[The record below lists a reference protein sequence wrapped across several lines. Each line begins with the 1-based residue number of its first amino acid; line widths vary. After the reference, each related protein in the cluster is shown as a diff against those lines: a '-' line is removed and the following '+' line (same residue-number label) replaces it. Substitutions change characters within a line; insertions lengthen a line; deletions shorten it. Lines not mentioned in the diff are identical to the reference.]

1 MHNFPVK
8 LEVEIR
14 GDCVAF
20 FEQSL
25 LKAADRLKVGLLST
39 PGGKMQL
46 RADSGGLFDV
56 AAGLCACRFE
66 RFFLRLLRLCA
77 APV

>member
-25 LKAADRLKVGLLST
+25 LKAADRLKVGLLSA
-39 PGGKMQL
+39 PGGTMQL
-46 RADSGGLFDV
+46 RLR
-56 AAGLCACRFE
+56 AAGSST
-66 RFFLRLLRLCA
+66 
-77 APV
+77 